1 MNGAFTGWQPLEME
15 ETYNCF
21 QNNVFFKIFFHGP
34 FLASFVFLVQIK
46 EGDLIH
52 EF

>member
-1 MNGAFTGWQPLEME
+1 MNGAFRGWQPLEME

-21 QNNVFFKIFFHGP
+21 QNNVFFKIFF
-34 FLASFVFLVQIK
+34 LASFVFLVQIK